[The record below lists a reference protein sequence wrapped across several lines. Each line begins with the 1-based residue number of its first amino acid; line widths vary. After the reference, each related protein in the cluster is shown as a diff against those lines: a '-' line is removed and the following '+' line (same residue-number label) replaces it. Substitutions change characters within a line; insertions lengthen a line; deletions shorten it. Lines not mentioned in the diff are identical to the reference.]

1 VLESPFSVYIVLKNE
16 SINLSWGIL
25 SYNSFKRYIFIPEY
39 LKFSFGIE
47 AIGLII
53 LSGVL
58 FKKFMI
64 NKKNSK
70 VDEK

>member
-1 VLESPFSVYIVLKNE
+1 MKALIYLGVFLAITPLSVI
-16 SINLSWGIL
+16 
-25 SYNSFKRYIFIPEY
+25 FFIPEY